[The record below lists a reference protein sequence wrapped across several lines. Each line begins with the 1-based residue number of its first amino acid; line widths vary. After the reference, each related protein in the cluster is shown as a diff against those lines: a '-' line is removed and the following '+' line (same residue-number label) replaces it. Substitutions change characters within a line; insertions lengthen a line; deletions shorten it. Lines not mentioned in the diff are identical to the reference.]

1 LGIISNSIFIINP
14 VDLNTGTYRVFSV
27 SNNSLE
33 LTRLLNTNTS
43 AGDGIRSTKYTYT
56 ITKEFAPF
64 TNYTNLGF
72 SETENLNAA
81 DSYSNRRYSIIRNI
95 YNYWQSYLATCN
107 LYWQNRP
114 LKNTYYKNNGEY
126 TTKFQGVKLTENQD
140 FLPLNPILSPIM
152 YNDIVFANV
161 DFEDFI
167 TLQSRIRSER
177 GFIRSIDNNNQ
188 VIKVYPIDMEYSL
201 AKKELR
207 IKAEEKY
214 EPINMTISTQNE
226 FILVNNETRLDSL
239 KYEIENDMLYLY
251 DTNRY
256 RLYNPVFWME
266 VTINGAIPKSVLE
279 LKEWLDLI

>member
-1 LGIISNSIFIINP
+1 
-14 VDLNTGTYRVFSV
+14 
-27 SNNSLE
+27 
-33 LTRLLNTNTS
+33 
-43 AGDGIRSTKYTYT
+43 
-56 ITKEFAPF
+56 
-64 TNYTNLGF
+64 
-72 SETENLNAA
+72 
-81 DSYSNRRYSIIRNI
+81 
-95 YNYWQSYLATCN
+95 
-107 LYWQNRP
+107 
-114 LKNTYYKNNGEY
+114 
-126 TTKFQGVKLTENQD
+126 
-140 FLPLNPILSPIM
+140 M
-152 YNDIVFANV
+152 YNDIVFADV

-239 KYEIENDMLYLY
+239 RYEIENDMLYLY

-256 RLYNPVFWME
+256 RFIMVS
-266 VTINGAIPKSVLE
+266 IG
-279 LKEWLDLI
+279 LKLLSTVQYLKAS